1 VLKKNKNTKQVEGID
16 YVYETDPVTGVKK
29 KTFTKN
35 FVANSKG
42 DMYVDDGY
50 VSQYSYK
57 QSEGGTIRRRKKK
70 VRQPG
75 EAPSGDSS
83 EGTYEEFDEIQAL

>member
-1 VLKKNKNTKQVEGID
+1 M
-16 YVYETDPVTGVKK
+16 
-29 KTFTKN
+29 F
-35 FVANSKG
+35 
-42 DMYVDDGY
+42 VDDGY

-57 QSEGGTIRRRKKK
+57 HSEGGTIRRRKKK

-83 EGTYEEFDEIQAL
+83 EGTYEEFDESQAVQERRDNRISKGLSPEA